1 VIYRNGDNMKIRVL
15 VLVFVVFL
23 LTLSVGYGALST
35 ELNIGGDLVVK
46 ADRKAQIYEIDEV
59 ESFNVVTNGVSFE
72 DDKIFGS
79 ALFNDAVDS
88 NVTYL
93 IKFRNNTDKDIVIN
107 NITSNGSINLNYEF
121 IDLNIGSVIKAGDL
135 ISFKVKLSL
144 NSGVVATENFEFVFD
159 IQEYIE

>member
-1 VIYRNGDNMKIRVL
+1 MIYRNGDNMKIRVL

>member
-1 VIYRNGDNMKIRVL
+1 MKIRVL

-46 ADRKAQIYEIDEV
+46 ADRKAQIYEINEV
-59 ESFNVVTNGVSFE
+59 ENFNVVTNSVSFE
-72 DDKIFGS
+72 ENKIYGS

-93 IKFRNNTDKDIVIN
+93 IKFRNNTDKDVVVN
-107 NITSNGSINLNYEF
+107 AITSNGSINLNYEF
-121 IDLNIGSVIKAGDL
+121 INLDVGSVIKAGDL

>member
-1 VIYRNGDNMKIRVL
+1 MKIRVL

-79 ALFNDAVDS
+79 ALFNDVADS

-121 IDLNIGSVIKAGDL
+121 IDLIIGSVIKAGDL

>member
-1 VIYRNGDNMKIRVL
+1 MKIRVL

-121 IDLNIGSVIKAGDL
+121 IDLDIGSVIKAGDL
-135 ISFKVKLSL
+135 ISFKIKLSL

>member
-1 VIYRNGDNMKIRVL
+1 MKIRVL

-46 ADRKAQIYEIDEV
+46 TDRKAQIYEIDEV
-59 ESFNVVTNGVSFE
+59 ENFNVVTNGVSFE

-79 ALFNDAVDS
+79 ALFNDVVDS

-121 IDLNIGSVIKAGDL
+121 IDLDIGSVIKAGDL

>member
-1 VIYRNGDNMKIRVL
+1 MKIRVL

-59 ESFNVVTNGVSFE
+59 ENFNVVTNGVSFE

-79 ALFNDAVDS
+79 ALFNDVVDS

>member
-1 VIYRNGDNMKIRVL
+1 MIYRNGDNMKIRVL

-79 ALFNDAVDS
+79 ALFNDVADS

>member
-1 VIYRNGDNMKIRVL
+1 MKIRVL

-79 ALFNDAVDS
+79 ALFNDVADS

>member
-1 VIYRNGDNMKIRVL
+1 MKIRVL

>member
-1 VIYRNGDNMKIRVL
+1 MIYRNGDNMKIRVL

-46 ADRKAQIYEIDEV
+46 AERKAQIYEVNEV
-59 ESFNVVTNGVSFE
+59 ESFNVITNNVSYE
-72 DDKIFGS
+72 DNKVYGS
-79 ALFNDAVDS
+79 ALFNDVIDS
-88 NVTYL
+88 SVTYL
-93 IKFRNNTDKDIVIN
+93 IKFRNNTGKDVVVN
-107 NITSNGSINLNYEF
+107 GITSNGSINLNYEF
-121 IDLNIGSVIKAGDL
+121 VDLDVGSVIKAGDL

-144 NSGVVATENFEFVFD
+144 NSGVVAAENFEFVFD

>member
-1 VIYRNGDNMKIRVL
+1 MKIRVL

-79 ALFNDAVDS
+79 ALFNDVVDS

>member
-1 VIYRNGDNMKIRVL
+1 MKIRVL

-46 ADRKAQIYEIDEV
+46 ADRKAQIYEIVEV

-79 ALFNDAVDS
+79 ALFNDVADS

-121 IDLNIGSVIKAGDL
+121 IDLDIGSVIKAGDL

>member
-1 VIYRNGDNMKIRVL
+1 MKIRVL

-59 ESFNVVTNGVSFE
+59 ENFNVVTNGVSFE

-79 ALFNDAVDS
+79 ALFNDVADS

>member
-1 VIYRNGDNMKIRVL
+1 MIYRNGDNMKIRVL

-46 ADRKAQIYEIDEV
+46 TERKAQIYEVNEV
-59 ESFNVVTNGVSFE
+59 ESFNVITNNVSYE
-72 DDKIFGS
+72 DNKIYGS
-79 ALFNDAVDS
+79 ALFNDVADS
-88 NVTYL
+88 SVTYL
-93 IKFRNNTDKDIVIN
+93 IKFRNNTDKDVVVN
-107 NITSNGSINLNYEF
+107 GITSNGSINLNYEF
-121 IDLNIGSVIKAGDL
+121 IDLDVGSVIKAGDL

-144 NSGVVATENFEFVFD
+144 NSGIVATENFEFVFD